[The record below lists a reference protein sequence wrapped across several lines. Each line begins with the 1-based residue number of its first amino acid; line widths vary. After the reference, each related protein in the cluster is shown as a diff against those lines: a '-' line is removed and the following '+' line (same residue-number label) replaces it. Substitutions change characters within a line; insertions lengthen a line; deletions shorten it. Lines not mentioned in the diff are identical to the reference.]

1 MTFPGGESVTVLA
14 PGPSID
20 PYSGETTYNDWKNP
34 ISQVV
39 GDVLVG
45 SGGSIEDTTST
56 NNIVDSDFDLI
67 FQPPVTVTPTS
78 ANRIIVRG
86 LTCNVVGRP
95 FLWRWPTSGVEAGL
109 VVKVQ
114 IREGG

>member
-1 MTFPGGESVTVLA
+1 MFTNGETVTILTA
-14 PGPSID
+14 GTTTD
-20 PYSGETTYNDWKNP
+20 PYSGQPTGEDWKNP
-34 ISQVV
+34 TSQTV
-39 GDVLVG
+39 DNVLVG
-45 SGGSIEDTTST
+45 SGGSTEDQTNA

-67 FQPPVTVTPTS
+67 FQPPVTITPTS

-95 FLWRWPTSGVEAGL
+95 FLWRWPASDGEAGL
-109 VVKVQ
+109 VVKVS